1 MFADMPIQHN
11 GELYPPSQT
20 VPWGSPP
27 VLITALDTQDLAFL
41 TWARN
46 VTLDEL
52 EERTS

>member
-27 VLITALDTQDLAFL
+27 APITALDAQDLAFL